1 MITFLGSVSCYMY
14 GGGEP
19 GTRMSFACGIY
30 KWPLV
35 MPMAVSLPR
44 EAHRDYFKARFKNK
58 REKIKY
64 PES

>member
-35 MPMAVSLPR
+35 MPVAVSLR
-44 EAHRDYFKARFKNK
+44 SAQRRSAQRLLSGLVQK
-58 REKIKY
+58 
-64 PES
+64 